1 LRTALRNIAPSS
13 KYYGLSDAKH
23 FVRISIFYYKL
34 FTATA
39 RRLIALGMS
48 TTARDPILVVGG
60 GLGAAAVALALA
72 RKGFRVRL
80 IEQAEEF
87 GVIGYGIQLGPNAF
101 HMFDRLGI
109 SGAVLDSLLMLDS
122 VDGGIIA
129 RIPTGESFMARF
141 KHPYIVIHR
150 VDLHHVLLNA
160 CKANNDIQLMPL
172 TSVIGYEDLG
182 DRVRLRTQGGECIEG
197 AAIVGADG
205 LRSIIRQQMAK
216 KGEPRMIGFV
226 AHRTIVPMSEVSA
239 NVRRNDVVLW
249 SGPGFHV
256 VHYPLRAGTLFNIV
270 AVFKTSSYLERGD
283 IKGYRAEIERTYCN
297 SHPTMK
303 ALLSMMDV
311 TRRWMI
317 SDRDPIRHW
326 STGRVTLLGDAAHPT
341 LQTLAQGACMAIEDA
356 VCLAQVLDQADG
368 DFVSAFRTYE
378 AARSLRTARLQF
390 ESRYHWDNFYHVAG
404 IEREVA
410 REIWSKRS
418 EKEMFECLAWLYDGF
433 APPQSAPLEN
443 NLR

>member
-1 LRTALRNIAPSS
+1 M
-13 KYYGLSDAKH
+13 AK
-23 FVRISIFYYKL
+23 
-34 FTATA
+34 
-39 RRLIALGMS
+39 
-48 TTARDPILVVGG
+48 TARDPILVVGG
-60 GLGAAAVALALA
+60 GLGGAAVALALA
-72 RKGFRVRL
+72 RNGFRVCL
-80 IEQAEEF
+80 IEQAPEF

-101 HMFDRLGI
+101 HMFDHLGV
-109 SGAVLDSLLMLDS
+109 SEAVLTHAIIPNSLLMLDS
-122 VDGGIIA
+122 VDGGVIA
-129 RIPTGESFMARF
+129 RIPTGASFMARF

-150 VDLHHVLLNA
+150 VDLHHILLDA
-160 CKANNDIQLMPL
+160 CKANSDIELMPL

-182 DRVRLRTQGGECIEG
+182 DRVRLRTQGDQCIEG

-205 LRSIIRQQMAK
+205 LRSTIRQQMARQS
-216 KGEPRMIGFV
+216 EPRMIGFV

-239 NVRRNDVVLW
+239 DIRHNDVVLW
-249 SGPGFHV
+249 SGPGFHI

-283 IKGYRAEIERTYCN
+283 IGSYRAEIERTYCN
-297 SHPTMK
+297 SHPSMK

-311 TRRWMI
+311 TRRWAI

-326 STGRVTLLGDAAHPT
+326 SKGRVTLLGDAAHPT

-356 VCLAQVLDQADG
+356 VCLAQLLDQANG
-368 DFVSAFRTYE
+368 DFVSAFRRYE
-378 AARSLRTARLQF
+378 AARYLRTARVQF

-433 APPQSAPLEN
+433 ALPQSGPPEKAIPVNPLPRSGN
-443 NLR
+443 N

>member
-1 LRTALRNIAPSS
+1 
-13 KYYGLSDAKH
+13 
-23 FVRISIFYYKL
+23 
-34 FTATA
+34 
-39 RRLIALGMS
+39 MS
-48 TTARDPILVVGG
+48 TTTRDPILVVGG
-60 GLGAAAVALALA
+60 GLGGAAVALALA

-80 IEQAEEF
+80 IEQAPEF

-101 HMFDRLGI
+101 HMFDRLGV
-109 SGAVLDSLLMLDS
+109 SEAVLTQAIIPNSLLMLNS

-129 RIPTGESFMARF
+129 RIPTGASFMARF

-150 VDLHHVLLNA
+150 ADLHHILLNA
-160 CKANNDIQLMPL
+160 CKAHTDIELMPL
-172 TSVIGYEDLG
+172 TSAIGYEELG
-182 DRVRLRTQGGECIEG
+182 DGVRLRTQGDQSIEG

-205 LRSIIRQQMAK
+205 LRSTIRQQMVRE
-216 KGEPRMIGFV
+216 GEPRMIGFV

-239 NVRRNDVVLW
+239 DVRRNDVLLW
-249 SGPGFHV
+249 SGPGFHI
-256 VHYPLRAGTLFNIV
+256 VHYPLRAGTLFNVV

-283 IKGYRAEIERTYCN
+283 IKSYRAEIERTYCN

-311 TRRWMI
+311 TRRWVI

-326 STGRVTLLGDAAHPT
+326 SRGRVTLLGDAAHPT

-356 VCLAQVLDQADG
+356 VCLAELVDQADG
-368 DFVSAFRTYE
+368 DFVRAFRKYE
-378 AARSLRTARLQF
+378 AARYLRTARVQF

-418 EKEMFECLAWLYDGF
+418 DRDMFECLAWLYDGF
-433 APPQSAPLEN
+433 APPQS
-443 NLR
+443 LRPKK